1 MARPYLGGSGAG
13 VEALAETKTLGVADS
28 GKVFICSQ
36 AAAYDITLPA
46 VTAKG
51 WTAKFILGTAGANDF
66 DIIGGTADKM
76 VGIEMGDTNTVITA
90 DSDKVIFDAS
100 NATVGDWIEVLCDGS
115 NYYVTHAVVADA
127 GGEHSG

>member
-66 DIIGGTADKM
+66 DIIDDLIKGKDIIVFEDNCESMGAEYRGKQAGTF
-76 VGIEMGDTNTVITA
+76 GIMGTFSTFYSPFFLFT
-90 DSDKVIFDAS
+90 
-100 NATVGDWIEVLCDGS
+100 L
-115 NYYVTHAVVADA
+115 Y
-127 GGEHSG
+127 